1 MMRDLDR
8 IYGAVV
14 TRRLRA
20 MGIRDN
26 PIEPA
31 SPWQNGF
38 GFAERL
44 IGSIRREC
52 LDHAIICGE
61 ARRVLKSYA
70 DYYNRFRTH
79 RSLNKDAP
87 VSRSVQRTG
96 VLRSG
101 AILADFITT
110 GTHNRLR
117 GLATDVLDALHAAF
131 LSRRPRIMGPRPKSS
146 KAARCR
152 PCLSLVLLN

>member
-1 MMRDLDR
+1 MIRDRDR
-8 IYGAVV
+8 IYGSVV

-20 MGIRDN
+20 MGIRDK
-26 PIEPA
+26 PIAPA

-38 GFAERL
+38 AARL

-61 ARRVLKSYA
+61 THLRRVLKSYA

-96 VLRSG
+96 VIRSR
-101 AILADFITT
+101 AI
-110 GTHNRLR
+110 GRLE
-117 GLATDVLDALHAAF
+117 L
-131 LSRRPRIMGPRPKSS
+131 KYC
-146 KAARCR
+146 KAAELRRRTLSSTNNFNKMWAGSHSRIVKRDRCS
-152 PCLSLVLLN
+152 CSQQKK